1 MRVNLKKRKPI
12 VQQVREAKVEAA
24 EQDRDIDYIELTRDE
39 MYQFLN
45 EANDTPFLD
54 TLCHHIMRT
63 LEAEDTVS
71 FYLLGTDIIYN
82 PEGRTDG

>member
-12 VQQVREAKVEAA
+12 MQQVREAKVEAA

-45 EANDTPFLD
+45 EANYTPFLD
-54 TLCHHIMRT
+54 PFRNHIMRKIV
-63 LEAEDTVS
+63 AEDTVS

>member
-12 VQQVREAKVEAA
+12 MQQVREAKVEAA
-24 EQDRDIDYIELTRDE
+24 EQDRDINYIELTRDE

-45 EANDTPFLD
+45 EENYTPFLD
-54 TLCHHIMRT
+54 PFRNQIMWK
-63 LEAEDTVS
+63 LAAGDTVS
-71 FYLLGTDIIYN
+71 FYLIGTNIICN